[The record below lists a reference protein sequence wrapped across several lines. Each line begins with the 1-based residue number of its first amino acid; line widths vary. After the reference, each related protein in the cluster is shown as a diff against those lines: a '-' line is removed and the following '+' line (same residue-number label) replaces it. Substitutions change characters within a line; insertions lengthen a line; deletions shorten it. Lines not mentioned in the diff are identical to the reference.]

1 MSNSGRA
8 VIVVGEAPE
17 SEDEDNLK
25 RTTTTPTI
33 SSTEDGS
40 RLSLAGL
47 SLSSVTAQVGKQI
60 GAISAGTG
68 QNKTTQQTKIH
79 HPTLLH
85 KKLYDRNL
93 IVNNNV
99 KSFFKGLFD
108 KSFEEL
114 SRINADC
121 FNTSDYLQSSTEELH
136 GAVQNCKQIEES
148 LLRLCDSLDRT
159 NLPTKSK

>member
-1 MSNSGRA
+1 MSNTARA
-8 VIVVGEAPE
+8 VIVEGEEPE
-17 SEDEDNLK
+17 SEDEQVF
-25 RTTTTPTI
+25 I
-33 SSTEDGS
+33 SSKPFISSSEDVS

-60 GAISAGTG
+60 GAISAGNG

-85 KKLYDRNL
+85 KKLYEKNL

-99 KSFFKGLFD
+99 NSFFKGLFD

-114 SRINADC
+114 SRINSDC
-121 FNTSDYLQSSTEELH
+121 FTTSGYLQSSAEDLH
-136 GAVQNCKQIEES
+136 RSVENCKQIEES
-148 LLRLCDSLDRT
+148 LIRLCDIMDRT